1 MGGLFFALVL
11 LGSFAFT
18 ALAVRVVMKRG
29 REMRELAERGVA
41 VTGTVVRRFQSG
53 KAGGPERTKRIT
65 FRYRGPDGRDYER
78 SASMT
83 RGRWE
88 GHSEGAPIELY
99 CLPHDPGVSAEKWL
113 VEQARDALAKKR
125 GAS

>member
-1 MGGLFFALVL
+1 MGGFVFLLV
-11 LGSFAFT
+11 
-18 ALAVRVVMKRG
+18 ALAALAFAALGIRVAMKRG
-29 REMRELAERGVA
+29 GEMRALAERGVA

-78 SASMT
+78 SASLT

-88 GHSEGAPIELY
+88 DYAEGAPIELL

-125 GAS
+125 GGG